1 MASDDRRA
9 WMRELLGRHEGPL
22 LRYAARITGSN
33 ELAREVVQD
42 TFCRLCAQPRAKVA
56 GHEVEWLY
64 TVCRNRALD
73 VRRKEGRMTV
83 VRSTPEDAVLDRQAS
98 PAPAPTAVVE
108 GRETVS
114 RVLALLDT
122 LPENQREVVRLKF
135 QGGLSYRE
143 ISRVTELSVSNVG
156 FLLHTALKTLRT
168 QLQSQPGLAPS
179 A

>member
-1 MASDDRRA
+1 MASDDGRA
-9 WMRELLGRHEGPL
+9 WMQALLDRNEGPL
-22 LRYAARITGSN
+22 LRYAARITGSD

-73 VRRKEGRMTV
+73 VRRKEGRTM
-83 VRSTPEDAVLDRQAS
+83 VRSTSDDALLDRQAS

-108 GRETVS
+108 RGETVS

-135 QGGLSYRE
+135 QGGLSYKE

-156 FLLHTALKTLRT
+156 YLLHTALKTLRAR
-168 QLQSQPGLAPS
+168 LSKPGLAPS